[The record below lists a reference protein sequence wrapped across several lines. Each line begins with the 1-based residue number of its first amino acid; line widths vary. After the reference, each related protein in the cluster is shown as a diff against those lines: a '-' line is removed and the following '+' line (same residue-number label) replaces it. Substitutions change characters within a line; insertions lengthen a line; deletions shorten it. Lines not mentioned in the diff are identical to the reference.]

1 MKPKVITPQKDGL
14 SDGVT
19 LADYESVYKRGTIPM
34 LCEVM
39 PAYIKRHKKDSLP
52 RFIQENLHW
61 PAIGLRMDIG
71 GKVFVSFMVGTD
83 GNVYHTKILKLLHPD
98 FDAEALRAVQLLSGR
113 FSPAVCGGVER
124 PHEMVVPVSFLL
136 N

>member
-1 MKPKVITPQKDGL
+1 MAITLQKDGL
-14 SDGVT
+14 SDTIT
-19 LADYESVYKRGTIPM
+19 LADYESAYKRGTIPM

-39 PAYIKRHKKDSLP
+39 PAYIKRNKKDSLP

-71 GKVFVSFMVGTD
+71 GKVFVSFVVGID
-83 GNVYHTKILKLLHPD
+83 GNVYHTKILKSLHPD

-113 FSPAVCGGVER
+113 FSPAVCGGVAR
-124 PHEMVVPVSFLL
+124 PHEMVVPVSFFL